1 MLTFFD
7 YLRQRAFEAV
17 IAGVQDAY
25 TYLDNHKNFELG
37 KLSAPEKQVVDEAN
51 RGEDC
56 AAQLPPDAKLGNH
69 PTGSDGEKS
78 LPPRKRGRPKKN
90 KGAK

>member
-56 AAQLPPDAKLGNH
+56 AAELPPAAKLEN
-69 PTGSDGEKS
+69 PVGSDGEQP